1 MAGKDVINNDFID
14 ALYKID
20 IKVVFIANF
29 IFAIL
34 VVTFLKTQFKNDVT
48 FPFSFRISLF

>member
-34 VVTFLKTQFKNDVT
+34 VVTFKNA
-48 FPFSFRISLF
+48 I